1 MTSSADSRK
10 GDYEQSFSS
19 FKAAVNQTDKTVQ
32 LPRSYLGGYMAYIC
46 PGFPRSTWLTISNPT
61 QLIPSHPFPIHYSD
75 QPCHIHHSS
84 IYSTCH
90 VSRPVETNLY
100 PCALFTVVWRKITSD
115 TSFFSP
121 LACSTVS
128 FACRL
133 DCRPYRGSISG
144 TVRACSFRFCVYTG
158 SGPTL
163 PIKRQCREDLS
174 PETKWLRR

>member
-1 MTSSADSRK
+1 MLARWRSHAERNVTTTGSVSIDCICCAKRLMTSSADSRK

-46 PGFPRSTWLTISNPT
+46 PGIPRSTWLTISYPP

-100 PCALFTVVWRKITSD
+100 PCALFTVV
-115 TSFFSP
+115 
-121 LACSTVS
+121 
-128 FACRL
+128 
-133 DCRPYRGSISG
+133 
-144 TVRACSFRFCVYTG
+144 
-158 SGPTL
+158 
-163 PIKRQCREDLS
+163 
-174 PETKWLRR
+174 